1 MQKEKEDKEKAKE
14 TTPARTAQGILG
26 IQTEKFRNLI
36 IDRCRRAQMHTVEV
50 ISLIKKWRAN
60 LWRPH
65 PFCYRGSNYVLKI
78 GHCEGLKNMV
88 KNPDALAALKQCKI
102 ESKELILL
110 LPQHIRNEMCSQ
122 PLQMQMKGDN
132 ANPATSFTTSCP
144 TMEELNSCEEYVRL
158 EKMLQ
163 EELQEELRVVTKRG
177 YFIPRMKWNP
187 KSLQRQ
193 TTTD

>member
-1 MQKEKEDKEKAKE
+1 
-14 TTPARTAQGILG
+14 
-26 IQTEKFRNLI
+26 
-36 IDRCRRAQMHTVEV
+36 
-50 ISLIKKWRAN
+50 
-60 LWRPH
+60 
-65 PFCYRGSNYVLKI
+65 
-78 GHCEGLKNMV
+78 MV

-122 PLQMQMKGDN
+122 PLQMQMKDDN
-132 ANPATSFTTSCP
+132 VNPATSCTTSCP
-144 TMEELNSCEEYVRL
+144 TIEGLNSCEEYVRL

-163 EELQEELRVVTKRG
+163 VELQEELRVVRTRG

>member
-1 MQKEKEDKEKAKE
+1 MIQKKKRRLKKKLKK
-14 TTPARTAQGILG
+14 PLHRTEQGILG

-50 ISLIKKWRAN
+50 IGLMKKWRAN

-110 LPQHIRNEMCSQ
+110 LPQHIRNEICSQ
-122 PLQMQMKGDN
+122 PLQMQMKDDN
-132 ANPATSFTTSCP
+132 VNPATSS
-144 TMEELNSCEEYVRL
+144 
-158 EKMLQ
+158 Q
-163 EELQEELRVVTKRG
+163 QVVQQWR
-177 YFIPRMKWNP
+177 N
-187 KSLQRQ
+187 
-193 TTTD
+193 